1 MFQSL
6 VTANYQIPAQSTDVL
21 ADSENKLV
29 VPDPIPEKPNAPTR
43 FTVQITLL
51 TSVFLLLGFQ
61 GFAANPYRQLISEAG
76 QAIVVTTN
84 GWDSVDGTL
93 RRFERQS
100 GIWTQI
106 GQAAPVVIGK
116 NGLGWDP
123 ETRAGGFTAQEVK
136 REGDGRSPA
145 GVFRL
150 SSEFG
155 FDDSPPDNNMKY
167 LPLTAE
173 TECVDDAG
181 SAFYNEIVDRA
192 LIPRPDWKSSEKM
205 REVAQYRLGVVV
217 AYNPRRVKG
226 AGSCVFMHIWRGV
239 GAGTAGCTA
248 IDQTT
253 IRPIIETLDEKKKPI
268 LIQLPDE
275 IYQAV
280 RTDWHLP

>member
-1 MFQSL
+1 MSQF
-6 VTANYQIPAQSTDVL
+6 TPNYRAAGQPADL
-21 ADSENKLV
+21 LIHPEHKLV
-29 VPDPIPEKPNAPTR
+29 VPESIPEKLCGGTT
-43 FTVQITLL
+43 FTVSIILL
-51 TSVFLLLGFQ
+51 TSSLQLLGFQ
-61 GFAANPYRQLISEAG
+61 AFAANPYRQLISEAR
-76 QAIVVTTN
+76 QSIVVTTN
-84 GWDSVDGTL
+84 GWNSVDGTL
-93 RRFERQS
+93 RRFERKS
-100 GIWTQI
+100 GVWTQI
-106 GQAAPVVIGK
+106 GHTAPVVVGK

-123 ETRAGGFTAQEVK
+123 ETRAEGFNAQVLK

-150 SSEFG
+150 TSEFG
-155 FDDSPPDNNMKY
+155 FDDSAPDEDMKY
-167 LPLTAE
+167 LPLTGQ

-181 SAFYNEIVDRA
+181 SAFYNEIVDKA

-205 REVAQYRLGVVV
+205 RQVAQYRLGVVV
-217 AYNPRRVKG
+217 AYNARRAKG

-248 IDQTT
+248 MDQTT
-253 IRPIIETLDEKKKPI
+253 LHEVIQTLDERQKPI